1 LENIEL
7 LREND
12 CLTIVT
18 GQQAGLFSG
27 PLYAIYKALSAVKL
41 AADLRKQH
49 LKAVPVFWIA
59 EEDHDFDEVKKT
71 FFLDKEGKLKTSE
84 NKPKDYLEN
93 LPVGFVKL
101 DETINETIANFFGH
115 QPFTEFTDE
124 IKAIIAGTYKNDE
137 TYSAAFAKLITKLFA
152 DYGLIVLSPLN
163 EKLKKLCAP
172 IFAEAIEK
180 SDEIIT
186 ALLERNNLLEKA
198 NYQPQVLVAKNSFPF
213 FFQNENGERKGLRN
227 DLENSKF
234 KIQNSKLEFDKA
246 ELIKIAQHS
255 PHNLSPN
262 ALMRPVVQDYLLP
275 TLVYFGGAAEIA
287 YFAQNSVIYKILN
300 RPVTPIRHRASFTIV
315 QAKHRRTLEK
325 YKLEFEDL
333 FDGREKILSKIVE
346 QFLNRETAQI
356 FDETEEIINTQ
367 LNRLNQN
374 LINNDLTLSANL
386 VNRRKKIQWHI
397 GALRKKYH
405 LAELL
410 KNEIIERRIE
420 NIFAALMPN
429 DALQERT
436 LNVVTFLNLY
446 GVNFIDWVYEATN
459 TNEENHQVLYL

>member
-1 LENIEL
+1 M

-198 NYQPQVLVAKNSFPF
+198 NYQPQVLVAKNSSHF

-262 ALMRPVVQDYLLP
+262 ALMRPIVQDYLLP

-315 QAKHRRTLEK
+315 QAKQRRTLEK
-325 YKLEFEDL
+325 YKLKFEDL

-405 LAELL
+405 RAELL